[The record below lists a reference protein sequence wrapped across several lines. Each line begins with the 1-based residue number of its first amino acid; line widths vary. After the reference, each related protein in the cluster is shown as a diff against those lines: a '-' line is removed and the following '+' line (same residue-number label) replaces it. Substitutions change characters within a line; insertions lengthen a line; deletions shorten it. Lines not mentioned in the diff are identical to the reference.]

1 MTIERAYTYRTLSV
15 GFRASR
21 WRQSC
26 SFVPSVVGSDELPL
40 PQPLWPRWPCASGR
54 LRSQPRHRFIP
65 ATPIPRLQPRHRPIL
80 DILLLGIP
88 LLDIL
93 LLDMLIRRPR
103 PRRRA
108 MPAMI
113 ILEPTPAMVIPEPT
127 PAMVIPE
134 PTPAMVIPEPT
145 PIIHTP
151 TGVGLDGAGPA
162 GAGVGVGPSGS
173 RLVGVGEAGGAVADV
188 GTAVST
194 ADLLTPAFTA
204 EASAV
209 AVSTEAVEAFTAAVA
224 ASADIVS

>member
-1 MTIERAYTYRTLSV
+1 MTIERAYTYRTLWL
-15 GFRASR
+15 GFRAFR

-40 PQPLWPRWPCASGR
+40 PQPLWPRLPCASGR

-80 DILLLGIP
+80 DILLL
-88 LLDIL
+88 
-93 LLDMLIRRPR
+93 DMLIRRPR

-113 ILEPTPAMVIPEPT
+113 IPEPT
-127 PAMVIPE
+127 PAML
-134 PTPAMVIPEPT
+134 IPEPT

-162 GAGVGVGPSGS
+162 GAGVGVGLSGS

-209 AVSTEAVEAFTAAVA
+209 AVSTEAVEAFTEAVA
-224 ASADIVS
+224 VSADIVS

>member
-113 ILEPTPAMVIPEPT
+113 IPEPT
-127 PAMVIPE
+127 PV
-134 PTPAMVIPEPT
+134 
-145 PIIHTP
+145 IHTP

-162 GAGVGVGPSGS
+162 GAGVGVGLSGS

-194 ADLLTPAFTA
+194 ADLLT
-204 EASAV
+204 
-209 AVSTEAVEAFTAAVA
+209 
-224 ASADIVS
+224 

>member
-1 MTIERAYTYRTLSV
+1 MTIEIAYTYRTLWV

-40 PQPLWPRWPCASGR
+40 PQPLWPRLPCASGR

-93 LLDMLIRRPR
+93 LLDMLIRRPQ

-127 PAMVIPE
+127 P
-134 PTPAMVIPEPT
+134 
-145 PIIHTP
+145 IIHTL
-151 TGVGLDGAGPA
+151 TGVGPVGVGRAGDGV
-162 GAGVGVGPSGS
+162 GAGVGPGS
-173 RLVGVGEAGGAVADV
+173 RLAGAGAAGGAAEDV
-188 GTAVST
+188 GTAGS
-194 ADLLTPAFTA
+194 AAASEEDLLMLVSMA
-204 EASAV
+204 EALAV
-209 AVSTEAVEAFTAAVA
+209 AFMAAAGTVS
-224 ASADIVS
+224 SRG

>member
-1 MTIERAYTYRTLSV
+1 MTIERAYAYRTLSV

-26 SFVPSVVGSDELPL
+26 SFVPSVVGSDELAL
-40 PQPLWPRWPCASGR
+40 PRPLWRRLPCASGR

-93 LLDMLIRRPR
+93 LLDMLIRRPQ

-108 MPAMI
+108 IPAMV
-113 ILEPTPAMVIPEPT
+113 ILEPTPAT
-127 PAMVIPE
+127 
-134 PTPAMVIPEPT
+134 VIPEPT

-151 TGVGLDGAGPA
+151 TGVGLVGGGRAGDGVGVGVAG
-162 GAGVGVGPSGS
+162 GGRSGSTSAGVGV
-173 RLVGVGEAGGAVADV
+173 AGGVVADV
-188 GTAVST
+188 GIAGS
-194 ADLLTPAFTA
+194 AAALLTPAFTA
-204 EASAV
+204 AALAV
-209 AVSTEAVEAFTAAVA
+209 AFTEAAAALAGTA
-224 ASADIVS
+224 SGQE

>member
-113 ILEPTPAMVIPEPT
+113 IPEPT
-127 PAMVIPE
+127 PAML
-134 PTPAMVIPEPT
+134 IPEPT

-209 AVSTEAVEAFTAAVA
+209 AVSTEAVEAFTEAVA
-224 ASADIVS
+224 VSADIVSCG

>member
-113 ILEPTPAMVIPEPT
+113 IPEPT
-127 PAMVIPE
+127 PAML
-134 PTPAMVIPEPT
+134 IPEPT

-188 GTAVST
+188 GTAAST
-194 ADLLTPAFTA
+194 ADLLTPAFTAEASAVAAFTA

-209 AVSTEAVEAFTAAVA
+209 AVSTEAVEAFTEAVA
-224 ASADIVS
+224 VSADIVSCG

>member
-1 MTIERAYTYRTLSV
+1 MTIERAYTYRTLWV
-15 GFRASR
+15 GFRAFR

-40 PQPLWPRWPCASGR
+40 PQPLWPRLPCASGR

-113 ILEPTPAMVIPEPT
+113 IPEPT
-127 PAMVIPE
+127 PAML
-134 PTPAMVIPEPT
+134 IPEPT

-209 AVSTEAVEAFTAAVA
+209 AVSTEAVEAFTEAVA
-224 ASADIVS
+224 VSADIVS

>member
-40 PQPLWPRWPCASGR
+40 PQPLWPRWPCASER

-113 ILEPTPAMVIPEPT
+113 IPEPT
-127 PAMVIPE
+127 PAML
-134 PTPAMVIPEPT
+134 IPEPT

-162 GAGVGVGPSGS
+162 GAGVGVGLSGS

-188 GTAVST
+188 GTAAST

-209 AVSTEAVEAFTAAVA
+209 AVSTEAVEAFTEAVA
-224 ASADIVS
+224 VSADIVSCG